1 MSVVPGTK
9 ITPELEQ
16 LAVNTIRFLAVDAV
30 EKAQSGHPGMP
41 SGMADAAYVLWTKY
55 LRFNPAVPDWQNR
68 DRFVLSAGHGS
79 MLLYALLHLSG
90 YDMPMEQIKN
100 FRQWESITPGHPEH
114 ELAAG
119 VEATTGPLGQGF
131 GNGVGMAIAAK
142 MLAARFNKPG
152 YNIIDHNIYAIVSD
166 GDLMEGIS
174 HEAASLAGHL
184 GLDNIIYIYDDNHI
198 SIEGNTELAYS
209 DDVEQRFEGY
219 GWFVQKVYAHD
230 REAVDQAIATAI
242 AEDRRP
248 SIIIARSHIGYG
260 APHKQ
265 DSKEAHGEPLGAE
278 EVEAMK
284 KNLGWPLE
292 PTFLVPDEV
301 YALFGERRKQLEI
314 NYNQWVELLERYK
327 KEYPEE
333 AQLWSEMLELR
344 VPADITDKLLAVVA
358 GTDKDEATRDSGGKI
373 MQEIA
378 RLVPSFC
385 GGSADL
391 APSTKTLLKDY
402 GSIEKGQFDGRNL
415 HFGVREHGMGAICTG
430 LALNGGLIPFGAT
443 FLIFSDYMRPTLRL
457 ASMQHVQ
464 VIYVY
469 THDSVFLGE
478 DGPTHEPIEHLTSLR
493 AIPGMN
499 IIRPADA
506 AETAVAWAVAL
517 ENHQGPTAFALTRQ
531 KLPQIE
537 RQNPESVRD
546 LAKGA
551 YIISE
556 PEGGNIDL
564 IFISNGS
571 ELHVAA
577 GAAKMLA
584 EKNIMARVVSF
595 PSHALF
601 EQQPREYKENI
612 LPPNIANRVVIEAAS
627 PMSWYR
633 YAGPYG
639 LIIGLERFGAS
650 APYKVIAKELGYTPE
665 AVTERVLN
673 YLEARKKEPKKP
685 TIEGS
690 PECSF

>member
-1 MSVVPGTK
+1 MSAAFGISTDPK
-9 ITPELEQ
+9 LEQ

-41 SGMADAAYVLWTKY
+41 SGAADYAYVLWTKY
-55 LRFNPAVPDWQNR
+55 LHFNPAVPDWQNR

-79 MLLYALLHLSG
+79 MLLYALLHLCG
-90 YDMPMEQIKN
+90 YDMSMEQIKS
-100 FRQWESITPGHPEH
+100 FRQWGSITPGHPEH

-142 MLAARFNKPG
+142 MMAARFNRPG
-152 YNIIDHNIYAIVSD
+152 YDIIDHTVFAIVSD

-184 GLDNIIYIYDDNHI
+184 GLDNIVYIYDDNHI
-198 SIEGNTELAYS
+198 SIEGDTELAYS
-209 DDVEQRFEGY
+209 DDVEERFEGY
-219 GWFVQKVYAHD
+219 GWFVQRIDGHD
-230 REAVDQAIATAI
+230 RGAADEAIATAL

-248 SIIIARSHIGYG
+248 SLIIARTHIGYG

-265 DSKEAHGEPLGAE
+265 DTKEAHGEPLGAE

-301 YALFGERRKQLEI
+301 YALFGEKLGLVKED
-314 NYNQWVELLERYK
+314 YNRWTDMFERYRR
-327 KEYPEE
+327 EYPDE
-333 AQLWSEMLELR
+333 AGLWDEMMGLK
-344 VPADITDKLLAVVA
+344 VPEDITDKLLAVVE
-358 GTDKDEATRDSGGKI
+358 GTDNDEATRDSSMRV

-391 APSTKTLLKDY
+391 APSTKTHMKDY
-402 GSIEKGQFDGRNL
+402 GDIAKGRFDGRNF
-415 HFGVREHGMGAICTG
+415 HFGVREHGMGAVCNG
-430 LALNGGLIPFGAT
+430 LALNGGLIPFAAT

-457 ASMQHVQ
+457 ASMQHLQ

-469 THDSVFLGE
+469 THDSIFLGE
-478 DGPTHEPIEHLTSLR
+478 DGPTHEPIEHLASIR

-506 AETAVAWAVAL
+506 AETAVAWAAAL
-517 ENHQGPTAFALTRQ
+517 KNHSGPTAFALTRQ
-531 KLPQIE
+531 KLPQIQ
-537 RQNPESVRD
+537 RQNPDSVKD
-546 LAKGA
+546 LERGA
-551 YIISE
+551 YVISD
-556 PEGGNIDL
+556 PPDGIDL
-564 IFISNGS
+564 ILIATGS
-571 ELHVAA
+571 EVHVAV
-577 GAAKMLA
+577 GAAAMLA
-584 EKNIMARVVSF
+584 EKGVRARVVSF
-595 PSHALF
+595 PSHRF
-601 EQQPREYKENI
+601 FDEQPRDYKDKI
-612 LPPNIANRVVIEAAS
+612 LPPEVANRVVIEAAS

-639 LIIGLERFGAS
+639 LIIGLDRFGAS

-665 AVTERVLN
+665 AVRDRVME
-673 YLEARKKEPKKP
+673 YLELRKKEPGRP
-685 TIEGS
+685 TIEGC
-690 PECSF
+690 PACS

>member
-1 MSVVPGTK
+1 MSVVPGIK

-41 SGMADAAYVLWTKY
+41 SGMADCAYVLWMKY
-55 LRFNPAVPDWQNR
+55 LKFNSAVPDWQNR

-79 MLLYALLHLSG
+79 MLLYALLHLFG

-100 FRQWESITPGHPEH
+100 FRQWNSITPGHPEH

-142 MLAARFNKPG
+142 MMAARFNKPG
-152 YNIIDHNIYAIVSD
+152 YDIIDHKVYAITSD

-184 GLDNIIYIYDDNHI
+184 GLDNLIYIYDDNHI
-198 SIEGNTELAYS
+198 SIEGETELAYS
-209 DDVEQRFEGY
+209 DDVEQRFEAY

-230 REAVDQAIATAI
+230 REAVDEAISVALK
-242 AEDRRP
+242 EDRRP
-248 SIIIARSHIGYG
+248 SLIIARSHIGYG

-265 DSKEAHGEPLGAE
+265 DTKEAHGEALGAE

-292 PTFLVPDEV
+292 PTFFIPDEV
-301 YALFGERRKQLEI
+301 YTLFNERRKQLEDDF
-314 NYNQWVELLERYK
+314 NRWSEMFERYRI
-327 KEYPEE
+327 EYPEE
-333 AQLWSEMLELR
+333 AQLWTDMMELK
-344 VPADITDKLLAVVA
+344 VPDDITDRLLTIA
-358 GTDKDEATRDSGGKI
+358 TFDKDEATRDSSSRV

-378 RLVPSFC
+378 KLVPSFC

-391 APSTKTLLKDY
+391 APSTKTHLKDY
-402 GSIEKGQFDGRNL
+402 SSIAKEQFDGRNM
-415 HFGVREHGMGAICTG
+415 HFGVREHGMGAICSG

-457 ASMQHVQ
+457 ASMQHLQ

-478 DGPTHEPIEHLTSLR
+478 DGPTHEPIEHLTSIR

-506 AETAVAWAVAL
+506 EETAVAWAVAL
-517 ENHQGPTAFALTRQ
+517 KNHHGPTAFALTRQ

-537 RQNPESVRD
+537 RQDPNSVRD
-546 LAKGA
+546 LEKGA
-551 YIISE
+551 YIISD
-556 PEGGNIDL
+556 PANGKIDL
-564 IFISNGS
+564 ILIANGS
-571 ELHVAA
+571 ELHLAVN
-577 GAAKMLA
+577 AAKMLA
-584 EKNIMARVVSF
+584 EKNIHARVVSF

-601 EQQPREYKENI
+601 EKQSREYKDKI
-612 LPPNIANRVVIEAAS
+612 LPPNIANRVIIEPAAS
-627 PMSWYR
+627 LSWYR

-639 LIIGLERFGAS
+639 LIIGLDRFGAS
-650 APYKVIAKELGYTPE
+650 APYKVIAKELGFTPE
-665 AVTERVLN
+665 AVTDRILS
-673 YLEARKKEPKKP
+673 YLEARKKDPRKP
-685 TIEGS
+685 TIEGA
-690 PECSF
+690 PEC